1 MDDSTKA
8 LLVLGAVVALFI
20 WNRLPIGVVAI
31 GAALG
36 LWATDLVTTQEAVA
50 GFGSSWSARGSTRPA

>member
-8 LLVLGAVVALFI
+8 LVVLGVVVALFI

-31 GAALG
+31 LAALG
-36 LWATDLVTTQEAVA
+36 LWATDLSRPRRRLPA
-50 GFGSSWSARGSTRPA
+50 SATRW